1 MSSTPEAV
9 TCFIKTSTKIE
20 SVTAGGRHTLFL
32 TQGGQVYSCG
42 ANENGQLGLG
52 PTKDKVFEPR
62 LIETTN
68 IQ

>member
-42 ANENGQLGLG
+42 ANENG
-52 PTKDKVFEPR
+52 
-62 LIETTN
+62 
-68 IQ
+68 